1 MSAYQGSDWFK
12 SGAHVKVSSVESKK
26 QLVYQASQQIADSSR
41 KLQAAYD
48 EGLALF
54 KNNFSGTDDQIHE
67 AQQTLTAILSVSQN
81 LQELHKR
88 LASSMMAS
96 TSDSAVGYVADGAT
110 HSSQVLSLLKTKE
123 QQLQHEVNKCAELRA
138 ENVLLQ
144 KRLQALSA
152 PTTRQNSN
160 GLSLSDLQDGS
171 IPAGPPMSSMSSSA
185 LEQVPSHSSSPT
197 SPFVLNGVL
206 SLANA
211 GTWLQMLRQKLINAN
226 AERGRPDL
234 VDPDATDETA
244 SERAAVVTCDDF
256 PVPAPMRRSRSDG
269 LFDRQSSC
277 RRGAEMLRPSRAGAR
292 GDSPDDD
299 SFAAVRDRDRRRRTN
314 VLMEDV
320 QDADQGS
327 TLHFLTPELA
337 ARSALFKS

>member
-54 KNNFSGTDDQIHE
+54 KNNFSGTDDQASGQKASCTTHTASLLSLIGPLLQIHE

-96 TSDSAVGYVADGAT
+96 TSDSAVDYVADGAT

-144 KRLQALSA
+144 KRLQVRS
-152 PTTRQNSN
+152 
-160 GLSLSDLQDGS
+160 
-171 IPAGPPMSSMSSSA
+171 PA
-185 LEQVPSHSSSPT
+185 
-197 SPFVLNGVL
+197 
-206 SLANA
+206 
-211 GTWLQMLRQKLINAN
+211 
-226 AERGRPDL
+226 
-234 VDPDATDETA
+234 
-244 SERAAVVTCDDF
+244 
-256 PVPAPMRRSRSDG
+256 
-269 LFDRQSSC
+269 
-277 RRGAEMLRPSRAGAR
+277 
-292 GDSPDDD
+292 
-299 SFAAVRDRDRRRRTN
+299 
-314 VLMEDV
+314 
-320 QDADQGS
+320 
-327 TLHFLTPELA
+327 
-337 ARSALFKS
+337 